1 MLLFAQ
7 APGDLVPARLDSGE
21 ATLAATFAAYAVR
34 AADGALRLVLINKDA
49 HSVLARIEP
58 GRRFAKGKVS
68 RLTAPALDATVGVR
82 FAGAAV
88 DDYGGWAPVARE
100 SAQFDDGAIVLD
112 MPGASAALVALP
124 A

>member
-88 DDYGGWAPVARE
+88 APLASE